1 MDPRGKITQERK
13 VLGEQSPWYI
23 CKEKVERKKKMEEFQ
38 KITFQTWIYILVN
51 TEEMIFTLAKGQQ
64 AANSGSECKQF

>member
-1 MDPRGKITQERK
+1 
-13 VLGEQSPWYI
+13 
-23 CKEKVERKKKMEEFQ
+23 MEEFQ